1 MRLTVITLVLTALIF
16 AGCSR
21 KQEQP
26 PQVEP
31 EQTTPPAEMM
41 EPTEEP
47 ASSIKEPEPAAAKP
61 PATPVRKLMDP
72 GNLAEKAPA
81 TYRAKFVTSKGDFI
95 VEVTRDWAPFGAD
108 RFYNLVKNGYYDD
121 CRFFRVIDN
130 FMVQFGIN
138 GDPALNVVWNSAQ
151 FKDDPVKESNQRGF
165 ITFAMSS
172 MPNSR
177 TTQVFI
183 NYRDNANLDSQRFAP
198 FGKVIEGMEVV
209 DSLYGEY
216 QGEPSNNQPRIQAE
230 GNAYLNK
237 TFPRLDYI
245 KSAVIV
251 KM

>member
-1 MRLTVITLVLTALIF
+1 
-16 AGCSR
+16 
-21 KQEQP
+21 
-26 PQVEP
+26 
-31 EQTTPPAEMM
+31 
-41 EPTEEP
+41 
-47 ASSIKEPEPAAAKP
+47 
-61 PATPVRKLMDP
+61 MDP
-72 GNLAEKAPA
+72 GALAERAPA

-121 CRFFRVIDN
+121 CRFFRVIDD

-138 GDPALNVVWNSAQ
+138 GDPALNVVWNFAQ
-151 FKDDPVKESNQRGF
+151 FKDDPVKESNQRGY

-198 FGKVIEGMEVV
+198 FGKVIEGMEIV
-209 DSLYGEY
+209 DSLYSEY

-251 KM
+251 GM